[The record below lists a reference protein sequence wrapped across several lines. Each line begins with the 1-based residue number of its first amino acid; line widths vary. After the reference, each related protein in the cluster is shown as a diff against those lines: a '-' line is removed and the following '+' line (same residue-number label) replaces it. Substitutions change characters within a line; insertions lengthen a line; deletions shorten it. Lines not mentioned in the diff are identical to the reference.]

1 MSVREFVSLHADEW
15 AVVDLE
21 GQSPRAST
29 RGVSSKIL
37 PDAALSGC
45 FDHSDW
51 SGAILSCR
59 SYLMRSRA
67 HASCLSSASDRGP
80 HPARPYAAQATSGAF
95 HRRDEG
101 PPTVR
106 DRL

>member
-15 AVVDLE
+15 AVVDVE

-59 SYLMRSRA
+59 AYLMRPARMPLASRLPLTGDPTPQDRTLRRRRPGQIGR
-67 HASCLSSASDRGP
+67 ASCR
-80 HPARPYAAQATSGAF
+80 
-95 HRRDEG
+95 E
-101 PPTVR
+101 
-106 DRL
+106 